1 MKRVEI
7 LKGLSE
13 EDKCRIIQED
23 VEAEV
28 MEMAEAGM
36 LEHFTTLQ
44 QDEEENWM
52 ELKLVRINLI
62 RTFT

>member
-7 LKGLSE
+7 QKELSE

-44 QDEEENWM
+44 QDEEANWT
-52 ELKLVRINLI
+52 ELKPVRINLI
-62 RTFT
+62 RKAT